1 MAKQNTYYSFLLLG
15 AGDVQAEGTNP
26 AYISMFNMWSYEMN
40 STEINSKTCEEQG
53 DVVSWKVDDLY
64 WGTLQEKEET
74 LSTDDLI
81 PRCSG
86 TVYI

>member
-1 MAKQNTYYSFLLLG
+1 
-15 AGDVQAEGTNP
+15 
-26 AYISMFNMWSYEMN
+26 MN

-64 WGTLQEKEET
+64 WGTLQEKKGT
-74 LSTDDLI
+74 LKVADLI

-86 TVYI
+86 RTYLAIM

>member
-1 MAKQNTYYSFLLLG
+1 
-15 AGDVQAEGTNP
+15 
-26 AYISMFNMWSYEMN
+26 MN

-64 WGTLQEKEET
+64 WGTLQEKEGT
-74 LSTDDLI
+74 LKVADLI

-86 TVYI
+86 RTYLAIM

>member
-1 MAKQNTYYSFLLLG
+1 
-15 AGDVQAEGTNP
+15 
-26 AYISMFNMWSYEMN
+26 MN